1 MIKDKDGNVQ
11 ASSDNVLR
19 ICKEYFEGM
28 AGGKELLLVRGK
40 MREGVALKW
49 QN

>member
-28 AGGKELLLVRGK
+28 AGGKELFVT
-40 MREGVALKW
+40 EGY
-49 QN
+49 Q